1 MISKLQNISADLI
14 IYSVLASEYEKPDF
28 KNDALAGVRANYFNS
43 KCSPQAEKT
52 EIIIDGKPY
61 SLSYSMKRGEP
72 LSWKISLGQQPVQT
86 VRRGSDGSYSVM
98 SYGEN
103 GVIFKRQFFGADH
116 LWLRTEYY
124 SRELENRLSAVL
136 FPRRADG
143 LVLLRL
149 QKFTPSGIISADLY
163 PSAESKKLSAA
174 LIYSNSGILRFDESF
189 RPADAAVSYED
200 IDIGGFRFTK
210 EAFIS
215 ANVSDLLDLKSAP
228 YLSIKDISASSAK
241 KAEPQPVIPEPPQEG
256 YSAYDQIER
265 ILFEAQKTNKNI
277 FGELAGQGG
286 QEQRQEPEK
295 PLKKEKTKK
304 KQNEQRSQ
312 NIQKIKTEEK
322 QPEAL
327 PEKEPDESLDDAVA
341 ELFDAVGQRDS
352 EEIKEIA
359 ERVET
364 AAEEITIVEEPE
376 PDSVINTKNGSYT
389 YYGGLDGNKRRS
401 GRGRTVT
408 PDGLTSYDGEYK
420 NDKRDGF
427 GVCYYK
433 EGSPNY
439 IGDWKSGDRSGRGVG
454 FRLSDGTMHAG
465 KWNGNKPDGFGA
477 RFDKN
482 GGFLDICTYVDGK
495 RNGKS
500 VSFDED
506 GNVVIRVWKNGNQVS
521 EKIISD

>member
-1 MISKLQNISADLI
+1 MISKLQNISADII

-28 KNDALAGVRANYFNS
+28 KNDALAGVRANYFNA

-86 VRRGSDGSYSVM
+86 VKRGSDGSYSVM

-103 GVIFKRQFFGADH
+103 GVIFKRQFFSAEH

-124 SRELENRLSAVL
+124 SRELENRISAVIY
-136 FPRRADG
+136 PRRADG

-149 QKFTPSGIISADLY
+149 QKFTPSGITTADLY
-163 PSAESKKLSAA
+163 PSAEPRNRSAA

-189 RPADAAVSYED
+189 RPSGAKVSGEQKD
-200 IDIGGFRFTK
+200 GGGFRFTK

-215 ANVSDLLDLKSAP
+215 ANASDLLDLKSAP
-228 YLSIKDISASSAK
+228 YLSIKDISASTVK
-241 KAEPQPVIPEPPQEG
+241 EPEPQPVMPAPGEEG

-277 FGELAGQGG
+277 FGELAGQGS

-295 PLKKEKTKK
+295 PLKKEKPKK
-304 KQNEQRSQ
+304 KDEP
-312 NIQKIKTEEK
+312 QKPLKAQKAQASVK
-322 QPEAL
+322 QPDTQ
-327 PEKEPDESLDDAVA
+327 PETEPEESLDDAVA
-341 ELFDAVGQRDS
+341 ELFDAVGQRDAG
-352 EEIKEIA
+352 EINEVA
-359 ERVET
+359 ENAEAA
-364 AAEEITIVEEPE
+364 AAEITGGEEPE

-389 YYGGLDGNKRRS
+389 YYGDLDANNRRS

-439 IGDWKSGDRSGRGVG
+439 IGDWKAGDRSGRGIG

-465 KWNGNKPDGFGA
+465 SWNKNKPDGFGA
-477 RFDKN
+477 RFDRN
-482 GGFLDICTYVDGK
+482 GGFLDVCTYVDGK

-500 VSFDED
+500 VSFDQD
-506 GNVVIRVWKNGNQVS
+506 GNVVIRVWKNGDQVS
-521 EKIISD
+521 ERIISD